1 MTIGPGEAQRSPGPH
16 DGRRDPSELINR
28 AERSPLKWNL
38 DKFSMLMLPGRY
50 SMWALSL
57 RPLKEERKRR
67 RGGGRGRMRVIQ
79 RLHENRRTC
88 YQRNSGWDLGQL
100 SCRRDS
106 CSVSSVRVSPSSFLL
121 NLGHRTWS
129 HPPSRVAFT
138 VQRVESTWFSI
149 ERAGLL
155 NLDV

>member
-1 MTIGPGEAQRSPGPH
+1 MLLVNNDNRACEPSGAQRSPGPH

-38 DKFSMLMLPGRY
+38 DKFSVLMLPGRY

-67 RGGGRGRMRVIQ
+67 RGGGRGRMRAIP
-79 RLHENRRTC
+79 RLHQNRRTC

-100 SCRRDS
+100 SCRPDS
-106 CSVSSVRVSPSSFLL
+106 CSVSFTLVVPSESESLGLGHIRVHVSP
-121 NLGHRTWS
+121 
-129 HPPSRVAFT
+129 
-138 VQRVESTWFSI
+138 
-149 ERAGLL
+149 
-155 NLDV
+155 